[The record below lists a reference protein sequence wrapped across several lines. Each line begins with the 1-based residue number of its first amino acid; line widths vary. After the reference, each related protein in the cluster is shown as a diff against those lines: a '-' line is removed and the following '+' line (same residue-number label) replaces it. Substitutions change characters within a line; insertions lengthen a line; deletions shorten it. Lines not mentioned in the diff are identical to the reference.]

1 MELNTN
7 VTLATLSVLLL
18 TMSAYFLYVWFGVQ
32 GGESQLTNTET
43 IVLLLLSVFNA
54 VIAIGFGVEAIRRS
68 LS

>member
-1 MELNTN
+1 MEPNTN

>member
-1 MELNTN
+1 MELDTN

-32 GGESQLTNTET
+32 GGESQPTNAET
-43 IVLLLLSVFNA
+43 TVLLLLSAFNA
-54 VIAIGFGVEAIRRS
+54 LIAIGFGVEAIRRS